1 MLPLHVFMITWQR
14 AVTAANGSSSI
25 NQMRHWL
32 LRSDP
37 FRQVQAGCLPA
48 CEPVT
53 VSLCARECER
63 GIHAMLI
70 SKCDRRGQ
78 RPAYL
83 EPLIS
88 YYVGGMS
95 CSTRPPRPTRAHTHH
110 GARGALRLVNGLTR
124 RDEPFHYTLM
134 TVDTGYR
141 GLITRLDLH
150 RFR

>member
-83 EPLIS
+83 EPLITS
-88 YYVGGMS
+88 GG
-95 CSTRPPRPTRAHTHH
+95 CRVPPDLPGPLEHTHTM
-110 GARGALRLVNGLTR
+110 AREAR
-124 RDEPFHYTLM
+124 
-134 TVDTGYR
+134 
-141 GLITRLDLH
+141 
-150 RFR
+150 